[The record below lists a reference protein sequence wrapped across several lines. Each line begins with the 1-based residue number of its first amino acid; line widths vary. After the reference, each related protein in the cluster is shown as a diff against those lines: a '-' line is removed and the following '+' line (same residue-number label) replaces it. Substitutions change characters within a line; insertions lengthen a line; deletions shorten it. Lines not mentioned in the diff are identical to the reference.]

1 MEMTSTAGSRSGET
15 MARLLRV
22 LRTPSSAVQAV
33 WKRNPIGSFDLRSRF
48 EVFDRPAYA
57 YGVQQGAFLA
67 SRLGLPAIS
76 VIEFGVAGGRGLLA
90 LEEIARLAAR
100 AYGVEIEVYGFDRAV
115 GLPKSAD
122 YYRDL
127 PYTWQAGFYA
137 MDVDELL
144 ARLRDAR
151 LVLGDINETVPTF
164 VDTYDPAPVA
174 FVAVDLVYYSSTMY
188 ALQIF
193 DVPHSRVLPRV
204 LCYFDD
210 IVGEDHVLQNEYV
223 GELLAIHEFN
233 LDRKECKILPAN
245 GLAAKRVLPA
255 DWNESMLAM
264 HRFDHPNYDT
274 YVGPPKHEQQLAL

>member
-1 MEMTSTAGSRSGET
+1 MEMRSTAGSRSGEAI
-15 MARLLRV
+15 ARLLRY

-33 WKRNPIGSFDLRSRF
+33 WKRNPVGSFDLRARF
-48 EVFDRPAYA
+48 DVFDRPAYA
-57 YGVQQGAFLA
+57 YGVQQGAYLA

-76 VIEFGVAGGRGLLA
+76 VIEFGVAGGRGLVA
-90 LEEIARLAAR
+90 LEEIAGRASR
-100 AYGVEIEVYGFDRAV
+100 AYGVRIEVYGFDRAV
-115 GLPKSAD
+115 GLPKTAD
-122 YYRDL
+122 YRDL
-127 PYTWQAGFYA
+127 PYTCEEGFFE
-137 MDVDELL
+137 MDVDELR

-151 LVLGDINETVPTF
+151 LVLGDISGTVPTF
-164 VDTYDPAPVA
+164 VDTHDPAPIA
-174 FVAVDLVYYSSTMY
+174 FVAVDLVYYSSTVD

-193 DVPHSRVLPRV
+193 DLPESRVLPRV

-210 IVGEDHVLQNEYV
+210 LVGEDHVLHNDCV

-233 LDRKECKILPAN
+233 LDHKECKILPVN

-264 HRFDHPNYDT
+264 HRFDHADYDI